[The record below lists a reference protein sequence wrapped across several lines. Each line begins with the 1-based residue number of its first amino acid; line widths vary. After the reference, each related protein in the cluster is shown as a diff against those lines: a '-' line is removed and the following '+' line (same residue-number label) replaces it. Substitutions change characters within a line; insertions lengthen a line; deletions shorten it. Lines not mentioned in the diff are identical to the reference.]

1 VLPDLVTAT
10 ETLGPD
16 EGLTSITFV
25 SPSEISLIFETK
37 VKADAVALGFG
48 VALAIA
54 VALAVAMAVA
64 LADGFADALIATPLS
79 QTSTLPFLMQVYFL
93 LRNIITCPRR
103 VGFTSG
109 PLAARA
115 P

>member
-16 EGLTSITFV
+16 EGLRSITFV

-37 VKADAVALGFG
+37 VKEDAVALALGFG

-54 VALAVAMAVA
+54 VALAVA

-79 QTSTLPFLMQVYFL
+79 QTSTFPFLMQVYFL
-93 LRNIITCPRR
+93 SRKIT
-103 VGFTSG
+103 T
-109 PLAARA
+109 
-115 P
+115 